1 MDKKGL
7 NTPLIKKKVEPLPS
21 DRTDQGY
28 DYSLVGPAGFEAFE
42 ENPEI
47 STTKKEEKKTN
58 FNEEF
63 QMFKKNTE
71 MSIPFTMTQ
80 FEDVLYVRED
90 TLLTLQYIFY
100 QKG

>member
-1 MDKKGL
+1 MEKNIKS
-7 NTPLIKKKVEPLPS
+7 PLIKKKVQPLPS
-21 DRTDQGY
+21 DRTEQGY

-42 ENPEI
+42 ENPMEI
-47 STTKKEEKKTN
+47 PAKKEEKKTN

-63 QMFKKNTE
+63 QKFKKNTE

-80 FEDVLYVRED
+80 FEDVLYVREN

>member
-1 MDKKGL
+1 ME
-7 NTPLIKKKVEPLPS
+7 V
-21 DRTDQGY
+21 
-28 DYSLVGPAGFEAFE
+28 PA
-42 ENPEI
+42 
-47 STTKKEEKKTN
+47 KKEEKKTN

-63 QMFKKNTE
+63 QKFKKNTE

-80 FEDVLYVRED
+80 FEDVLYVREN